1 MKRNVCAVLAFSLLS
16 LLILTGCQDN
26 YTPKETLTVTA
37 NSAEAMLPP
46 VTEIDPTAA
55 VNAHPLKQ
63 IDLELKE
70 NHQIHA
76 EVYAPD
82 IQELP
87 SYKLEPL
94 QFDLQAV
101 AAVLL
106 PDDSS
111 PFTVD
116 YDEMRKSS
124 TLTTENGNVLR
135 IGSSSI
141 FLYRNQDQGD
151 PAKFSKDDTI
161 LNLLTE
167 YAQSNPDHQNDSL
180 TFMTIEEAIQRAEN
194 IFKELGLCWQPVLQ
208 TSIGMDHQQI
218 MQYQQ
223 EQLPEYDGIELQ
235 KTPVLDNL
243 TQEDDAYLLTFGFSY
258 NAVPIY
264 GFSQEPDIELRSDS
278 PIPVYM
284 SAEMIITPQGIT
296 SFNLTGGY
304 KIVETDVRPLLS
316 AEEAVAKY
324 KQKWDSTILP
334 LADENWKV
342 YTIYLEYITKWAD
355 GSPYLTPY
363 WCLGRDAMIT
373 NRLTGETAW
382 SREVGYSGTGVRFNA
397 FTGEELLY
405 GG

>member
-1 MKRNVCAVLAFSLLS
+1 MKRNVCAVLTFCLLS

-26 YTPKETLTVTA
+26 YTPKETLTVTS

-46 VTEIDPTAA
+46 VTEIDPTAV
-55 VNAHPLKQ
+55 VNTSPLKQ

-94 QFDLQAV
+94 RFDPQAV
-101 AAVLL
+101 AVVLL

-116 YDEMRKSS
+116 YDEISKSS

-180 TFMTIEEAIQRAEN
+180 TFMTIEEAIQLAES

-208 TSIGMDHQQI
+208 TIIGMDHQQI

-223 EQLPEYDGIELQ
+223 ERLLEYDGIALQ

-243 TQEDDAYLLTFGFSY
+243 TKEDDAYLLTFGFSY

-264 GFSQEPDIELRSDS
+264 GFSQEPNIELRSDS

-355 GSPYLTPY
+355 GSLYLTPY

-382 SREVGYSGTGVRFNA
+382 SREVGYPGTGVRFNA

>member
-1 MKRNVCAVLAFSLLS
+1 MKRNVCAALTFSLLS
-16 LLILTGCQDN
+16 LLILGGCQDN
-26 YTPKETLTVTA
+26 YTSKETLTA
-37 NSAEAMLPP
+37 IASSAEATLPP
-46 VTEIDPTAA
+46 ATENDSTAA
-55 VNAHPLKQ
+55 VNETPLKR
-63 IDLELKE
+63 INLELKE

-94 QFDLQAV
+94 QFDPQAV
-101 AAVLL
+101 AAVLI

-111 PFTVD
+111 PFTLD

-124 TLTTENGNVLR
+124 FLTTENGNVLR

-141 FLYRNQDQGD
+141 YLYRNQDQGD

-161 LNLLTE
+161 LKLLTE
-167 YAQSNPDHQNDSL
+167 YAESNPDHQNISL
-180 TFMTIEEAIQRAEN
+180 DFMTMEDAIQRAEN
-194 IFKELGLCWQPVLQ
+194 IFKELGICWQPVLQ

-223 EQLPEYDGIELQ
+223 ERLPEYEGMELQ
-235 KTPVLDNL
+235 KTPVLNNL
-243 TQEDDAYLLTFGFSY
+243 TQEDDAYLLIFGFSY
-258 NAVPIY
+258 DAVPIY
-264 GFSQEPDIELRSDS
+264 GFPQEPDLEIGSDS

-296 SFNLTGGY
+296 SFSLTGGY

-342 YTIYLEYITKWAD
+342 YAIYLEYITKWAD

-363 WCLGRDAMIT
+363 WCLGRESMIT
-373 NRLTGETAW
+373 NRLTGETVW
-382 SREVGYSGTGVRFNA
+382 SREAGFSGNGARFNA

>member
-1 MKRNVCAVLAFSLLS
+1 MKRNVYVVLTVGLIT
-16 LLILTGCQDN
+16 LLILAGCQNN
-26 YTPKETLTVTA
+26 YTPKETLTETA
-37 NSAEAMLPP
+37 NSAETMLPP

-55 VNAHPLKQ
+55 VNETPLKQ

-76 EVYAPD
+76 EVYAPE
-82 IQELP
+82 IQKLP

-94 QFDLQAV
+94 QFDPQAV
-101 AAVLL
+101 AAVLI

-111 PFTVD
+111 PFTID
-116 YDEMRKSS
+116 YDEMRESS
-124 TLTTENGNVLR
+124 FLTTEKGNVLR

-151 PAKFSKDDTI
+151 AAKFSKDDTI

-167 YAQSNPDHQNDSL
+167 YAESNPGHQNDSL
-180 TFMTIEEAIQRAEN
+180 AFMTMEDAIQRAEN

-223 EQLPEYDGIELQ
+223 ERLPEYEGIELQ

-243 TQEDDAYLLTFGFSY
+243 TQEDDTYLLRFGFSY
-258 NAVPIY
+258 NAVPIF
-264 GFSQEPDIELRSDS
+264 GFPQEPNLELRSDA

-284 SAEMIITPQGIT
+284 SAEMMITPRGIT

-334 LADENWKV
+334 LEDENWEV
-342 YTIYLEYITKWAD
+342 YAIYLEYITKWAD

-363 WCLGRDAMIT
+363 WCLGKDAMMT

-382 SREVGYSGTGVRFNA
+382 SREFGFSGTGVRFNA
-397 FTGEELLY
+397 FTGEGFLY

>member
-1 MKRNVCAVLAFSLLS
+1 MKRNVCAALTLSLLS
-16 LLILTGCQDN
+16 LLILAGCQDN
-26 YTPKETLTVTA
+26 YAPKETLTATA

-46 VTEIDPTAA
+46 ITEIDPTAA
-55 VNAHPLKQ
+55 VNETSLKQ
-63 IDLELKE
+63 INLELKE

-87 SYKLEPL
+87 SCKLEPL
-94 QFDLQAV
+94 QFDPQAV
-101 AAVLL
+101 AAVLI

-124 TLTTENGNVLR
+124 TLATENGNVLR

-141 FLYRNQDQGD
+141 LLYRNQDQSD
-151 PAKFSKDDTI
+151 PTKYSKYDTI

-167 YAQSNPDHQNDSL
+167 YAKSNPDRQNDSL
-180 TFMTIEEAIQRAEN
+180 TFMTMEEAIRRAKN

-208 TSIGMDHQQI
+208 TSIGMDHQHI

-223 EQLPEYDGIELQ
+223 EQLPEYEGIQLK
-235 KTPVLDNL
+235 KTPVLENL

-296 SFNLTGGY
+296 WFNLTGGY

-334 LADENWKV
+334 LADESWEV
-342 YTIYLEYITKWAD
+342 YAIYLEYITKWTD

-373 NRLTGETAW
+373 NQLTGETAW
-382 SREVGYSGTGVRFNA
+382 SRECGYSGTGVRFNA

>member
-1 MKRNVCAVLAFSLLS
+1 MKRNVCAVLTFSLLS
-16 LLILTGCQDN
+16 LLILAGCQDN

-55 VNAHPLKQ
+55 VNEPPLKQ

-87 SYKLEPL
+87 SCKLEPL
-94 QFDLQAV
+94 QFDPQAV

-151 PAKFSKDDTI
+151 PAKFSKEDTI

-167 YAQSNPDHQNDSL
+167 YAESNPDHQNDSL
-180 TFMTIEEAIQRAEN
+180 TFMTMEEAIQRAEN

-223 EQLPEYDGIELQ
+223 ERLPEYEGIELQ

-342 YTIYLEYITKWAD
+342 YAIYLEYITKWAD

-363 WCLGRDAMIT
+363 WCLGRDSMIT

>member
-1 MKRNVCAVLAFSLLS
+1 MKRNVCAVLTFSLLS
-16 LLILTGCQDN
+16 LLIFAGCQDN
-26 YTPKETLTVTA
+26 YTPKETLAVTA
-37 NSAEAMLPP
+37 TSAEAMLPP

-55 VNAHPLKQ
+55 VNETPLKQ

-76 EVYAPD
+76 GVYTPD

-94 QFDLQAV
+94 QFDPQAV
-101 AAVLL
+101 AAVLI

-116 YDEMRKSS
+116 YDEMWESS

-141 FLYRNQDQGD
+141 LLYRNQDQGD
-151 PAKFSKDDTI
+151 PAKFSRDDTI
-161 LNLLTE
+161 LGLLTE

-180 TFMTIEEAIQRAEN
+180 AFMTMEEAIQRAEN

-208 TSIGMDHQQI
+208 TSIGLDHQQI
-218 MQYQQ
+218 MQYQK
-223 EQLPEYDGIELQ
+223 EQLPEYEGIELQ

-243 TQEDDAYLLTFGFSY
+243 TQEDDAYLLTFGFSC
-258 NAVPIY
+258 NAVPLY
-264 GFSQEPDIELRSDS
+264 GFPQEPGLELGSDS
-278 PIPVYM
+278 PIPIYM
-284 SAEMIITPQGIT
+284 SAEMMITPQGIT
-296 SFNLTGGY
+296 WFNLTGGY

-334 LADENWKV
+334 LADENWEV
-342 YTIYLEYITKWAD
+342 YAIYLEYITKWTD

-363 WCLGRDAMIT
+363 WCLARDSMIT
-373 NRLTGETAW
+373 NRLTGETTW
-382 SREVGYSGTGVRFNA
+382 SREVGYSGSGARFNA

>member
-1 MKRNVCAVLAFSLLS
+1 MKRNVCIVLTVCLLS

-26 YTPKETLTVTA
+26 YTPNETLAVTA
-37 NSAEAMLPP
+37 NTAEAMLPP
-46 VTEIDPTAA
+46 ATEIDPTAA
-55 VNAHPLKQ
+55 VSEPPLKQ

-76 EVYAPD
+76 GVYAPD

-94 QFDLQAV
+94 QFDPQAV
-101 AAVLL
+101 AAVLI

-124 TLTTENGNVLR
+124 FLTTENGNVLR

-141 FLYRNQDQGD
+141 LLYRNQDQGD
-151 PAKFSKDDTI
+151 PAKFSRDDTI
-161 LNLLTE
+161 LGLLTE
-167 YAQSNPDHQNDSL
+167 YAQSNPNHQNDSL
-180 TFMTIEEAIQRAEN
+180 TFMTMEDAIQRAEN
-194 IFKELGLCWQPVLQ
+194 IFKKLGLCWKPVLQ

-223 EQLPEYDGIELQ
+223 ERFPEYEGIELQ

-264 GFSQEPDIELRSDS
+264 GFPQEPDLEIGSDS

-284 SAEMIITPQGIT
+284 SAEMMITPQGIT

-304 KIVETDVRPLLS
+304 KTVETNVRPLLS

-334 LADENWKV
+334 LADENWEV
-342 YTIYLEYITKWAD
+342 YAIYLEYITKWAD
-355 GSPYLTPY
+355 GSAYLTPY

-382 SREVGYSGTGVRFNA
+382 SRECGYSGTGVRFNA

>member
-1 MKRNVCAVLAFSLLS
+1 MKRNVCAALTLSLLS
-16 LLILTGCQDN
+16 LLILAGCHDN
-26 YTPKETLTVTA
+26 NAPKETLVATA
-37 NSAEAMLPP
+37 IPTETPLSPI
-46 VTEIDPTAA
+46 TEIDPTTA
-55 VNAHPLKQ
+55 VNETSLEQ

-76 EVYAPD
+76 AVYAPD

-87 SYKLEPL
+87 SCKLEPL
-94 QFDLQAV
+94 QFDPQTV
-101 AAVLL
+101 AAVLI

-141 FLYRNQDQGD
+141 LLWNEDQSD
-151 PAKFSKDDTI
+151 PTKFSKYDTI

-167 YAQSNPDHQNDSL
+167 YAESNPDHQNDSL
-180 TFMTIEEAIQRAEN
+180 TFMTMEEAIQRAEN

-223 EQLPEYDGIELQ
+223 ERLPEYDGIELQ

-342 YTIYLEYITKWAD
+342 YAIYLEYITKWAD

-363 WCLGRDAMIT
+363 WCLGQDSMMT

-382 SREVGYSGTGVRFNA
+382 SREFGFSGTGVRFNA

>member
-1 MKRNVCAVLAFSLLS
+1 MKRNVCAALTFSLLS
-16 LLILTGCQDN
+16 LLILAGCHDN
-26 YTPKETLTVTA
+26 NAPKETLVATA
-37 NSAEAMLPP
+37 IPTETPLSPI
-46 VTEIDPTAA
+46 TEIDPTTA
-55 VNAHPLKQ
+55 VNETSLEQ

-76 EVYAPD
+76 AVYAPD

-87 SYKLEPL
+87 SCKLEPL
-94 QFDLQAV
+94 QFDPQAV
-101 AAVLL
+101 AAVLI

-141 FLYRNQDQGD
+141 LLYRNQDQSD
-151 PAKFSKDDTI
+151 PTKFSKYDTI

-167 YAQSNPDHQNDSL
+167 YAKSNPDRQNDSL
-180 TFMTIEEAIQRAEN
+180 TFMTMEEAIRRAKN

-223 EQLPEYDGIELQ
+223 ERFPEYDGIELQ

-243 TQEDDAYLLTFGFSY
+243 TQEDDAYLLTFGFFY

-264 GFSQEPDIELRSDS
+264 GFPQEPDLEIGSDS

-296 SFNLTGGY
+296 WFNLTGGY

-334 LADENWKV
+334 LADENWEV
-342 YTIYLEYITKWAD
+342 YAIYLEYITKWTD

-373 NRLTGETAW
+373 NQLTGETAW
-382 SREVGYSGTGVRFNA
+382 SRELGFSGKGARFNA

>member
-1 MKRNVCAVLAFSLLS
+1 MKRNVCAALTLSLLS
-16 LLILTGCQDN
+16 LLIFAGCQDN
-26 YTPKETLTVTA
+26 YTPKETLAVTA
-37 NSAEAMLPP
+37 TSAEAMLPP

-55 VNAHPLKQ
+55 VNETPLKQ

-76 EVYAPD
+76 AVYAPD

-87 SYKLEPL
+87 SCKLEPL
-94 QFDLQAV
+94 QFDPQAV
-101 AAVLL
+101 AAVLI

-141 FLYRNQDQGD
+141 LLYRNQDQSD
-151 PAKFSKDDTI
+151 PTKFSKYDTI

-167 YAQSNPDHQNDSL
+167 YAKSNPDRQNDSL
-180 TFMTIEEAIQRAEN
+180 TFMTMEEAIRRAKN

-223 EQLPEYDGIELQ
+223 ERFPEYDGIELQ

-243 TQEDDAYLLTFGFSY
+243 TQEDDAYLLTFGFFY

-264 GFSQEPDIELRSDS
+264 GFPQEPDLEIGSDS

-296 SFNLTGGY
+296 WFNLTGGY

-334 LADENWKV
+334 LADENWEV
-342 YTIYLEYITKWAD
+342 YAIYLEYITKWTD

-373 NRLTGETAW
+373 NQLTGETAW
-382 SREVGYSGTGVRFNA
+382 SRELGFSGKGARFNA